1 MSSMLPLKEK
11 AQALIVEIARELK
24 PFFGEITAAWRARM
38 FEEFQLDG
46 RAMAALE
53 RLNLGTG
60 FALFCRSDFNTFSE
74 NLHYFGTRLGKLKVD
89 TRAVAR
95 SLEIYQSL
103 CEPLLAKLFP
113 NSEAEAMAAVE
124 TFSSASFVTVSGA
137 YFDAQQS
144 ESAALLAVLD
154 AELSASSLSSLLD
167 QVLRITADT
176 FGASVGWVLLRD
188 ERDELH
194 PQAAV
199 GVKQDPREL
208 TSVSLGEGFS
218 GQIALTGEAA
228 ILPEIAPDAAPDPVL
243 RQEAS
248 ALWGVPLKVADYV
261 IGVLTI
267 GFARPYNWLPTERE
281 LLRAIAERSALAI
294 ERARITEALRE
305 RETRIAELSGHL
317 LRAQEEE
324 RKRISRE
331 LHDETGQAL
340 MVIRLYLGML
350 ESSSSGRAS
359 REKIRETLTVVD
371 RTIEG
376 IRRII
381 ARLSPLVLQEL
392 GLVAAIRKEAK
403 DLAKNSG
410 IRARVLI
417 ADDVG
422 RLAPECETA
431 IYRVVQEA
439 LHNVA
444 KHAQAK
450 TVTVQM
456 TREEGVVR
464 VSVEDDGQG
473 MLKTGFT
480 GRSFGLAGMRE
491 RIGSLGGVVRVNSTK
506 GRGTR
511 VEVDVPV
518 DQTCAPTGVLG
529 LPGTLATPPAGG
541 TALAR
546 GTAVGEGRR
555 PETV

>member
-1 MSSMLPLKEK
+1 MLPLKEK

-243 RQEAS
+243 RQEVS

-546 GTAVGEGRR
+546 GTAVGESRR

>member
-1 MSSMLPLKEK
+1 MLPLKEK